1 MKYAV
6 YTLLAICAVFF
17 VFNLSLLDYNDL
29 FSKESSQVLIG
40 VFTSLCAIVLLL
52 ILMISRRIKEK
63 TENN

>member
-6 YTLLAICAVFF
+6 YILLSICAVFF
-17 VFNLSLLDYNDL
+17 VFNLTLLDYSNL

-52 ILMISRRIKEK
+52 ILMVSRRIKEK

>member
-6 YTLLAICAVFF
+6 YILLLICAVFF
-17 VFNLSLLDYNDL
+17 VFNLTLLDYSNL

-52 ILMISRRIKEK
+52 ILMVSRRIKEK

>member
-6 YTLLAICAVFF
+6 YILLAICAVFF
-17 VFNLSLLDYNDL
+17 VFNLTLLDYSNL

-40 VFTSLCAIVLLL
+40 AFTSLCAIVLLL
-52 ILMISRRIKEK
+52 ILMVSRRIKEK

>member
-6 YTLLAICAVFF
+6 YILLAICAVFF
-17 VFNLSLLDYNDL
+17 VFNLTLLDYSNL

-52 ILMISRRIKEK
+52 ILMVSRRIKEK